1 MSNHHPLDEQNNS
14 PSSTPDTTNMSVR
27 ADANMFHLNDN
38 FDALRQEIVQL
49 KAQLAAAAATSSSA
63 AAHAGATPV
72 NMISIVGKSTRVVE
86 APGLTI
92 DELAGNVASN
102 EDTISIALVN
112 ADAGTAEPWLTL
124 DYDEWI
130 CVLEGQC

>member
-1 MSNHHPLDEQNNS
+1 
-14 PSSTPDTTNMSVR
+14 MSVQ

-38 FDALRQEIVQL
+38 VDALRQEIVQL

-63 AAHAGATPV
+63 ADHAGATPV